1 MTTQASLHDIHGLKV
16 SGIYLPIASR
26 LFLVL
31 FAAATYLGFLSL
43 PRVAHA
49 ESSIPVAYGGVF
61 TAGNEQLYPLYSK
74 NKSKVVKRLGAVL
87 ARLSETNALPFNLL
101 TETDSEAVKKETD
114 DPLTLALIIT
124 RDDVA
129 SEKFVTSVATINKT
143 FVNVGMVAIIYQTG
157 KDGEGKQ
164 RNLIL
169 YSIPL
174 VGYSMNLEGE
184 RDLSPEE
191 IDELLVKNAEIVLEQ
206 HLSKRLAKIS
216 LSRINGVVASQK
228 EDGYLIDKGAVDGLV
243 DGQNLSILVEG
254 KKVRAKIIRLEKT
267 EAFVKTVE
275 PAADLVL
282 VGKTFS
288 AKNIKGLSADTYQVV
303 SFKIS
308 SKKAAALFDEKSL
321 GAQASQWFSDF
332 MVDRAGLVFLPS
344 KAGGQWIDSATENS
358 FMLLMKDGQESI
370 FEVPPPK
377 YPISLELT
385 GIANKMVEQNSVNE
399 RWTFG
404 TYLKVD
410 IPAKNHSQEYKNSA
424 AKLVVTGMQ
433 SFQQK
438 DVIFDLIYDLTAQ
451 VAKEIKFSE

>member
-1 MTTQASLHDIHGLKV
+1 
-16 SGIYLPIASR
+16 
-26 LFLVL
+26 
-31 FAAATYLGFLSL
+31 
-43 PRVAHA
+43 
-49 ESSIPVAYGGVF
+49 
-61 TAGNEQLYPLYSK
+61 
-74 NKSKVVKRLGAVL
+74 
-87 ARLSETNALPFNLL
+87 
-101 TETDSEAVKKETD
+101 
-114 DPLTLALIIT
+114 
-124 RDDVA
+124 VA

-216 LSRINGVVASQK
+216 LSRINGVVVSQK
-228 EDGYLIDKGAVDGLV
+228 EDGYILDKGAVDGLG
-243 DGQNLSILVEG
+243 DGQNLSILAEG
-254 KKVRAKIIRLEKT
+254 KKVRAKIVRLEKT

-275 PAADLVL
+275 PATDLVL
-282 VGKTFS
+282 VGKTFN

-303 SFKIS
+303 SFKIT
-308 SKKAAALFDEKSL
+308 SKKAAALFEEKTL

-332 MVDRAGLVFLPS
+332 MVDSAGLTFLPS

-377 YPISLELT
+377 YPISLDLT
-385 GIANKMVEQNSVNE
+385 GIANKMTEQNSVNE
-399 RWTFG
+399 IWVYG

-410 IPAKNHSQEYKNSA
+410 IPAKNHSHEYKNSA
-424 AKLVVTGMQ
+424 AKTVVTGMQ
-433 SFQQK
+433 TFQPK
-438 DVIFDLIYDLTAQ
+438 DVIFDLIYDLTAKI
-451 VAKEIKFSE
+451 AKEIKISE